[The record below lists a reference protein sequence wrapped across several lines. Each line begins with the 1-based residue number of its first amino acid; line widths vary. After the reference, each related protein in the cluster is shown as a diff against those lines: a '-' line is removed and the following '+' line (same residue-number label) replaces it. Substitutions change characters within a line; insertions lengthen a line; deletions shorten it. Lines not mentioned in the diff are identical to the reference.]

1 MVRLETTFLANI
13 MWIHSAKTMGL
24 PLEIGNFGTQASDYC
39 IEVLTLGAYDFFV
52 VFVSAIEAFER
63 RAACAELQN

>member
-24 PLEIGNFGTQASDYC
+24 PLEIGNFGTQASDY
-39 IEVLTLGAYDFFV
+39 VLTLGTYDFFV

-63 RAACAELQN
+63 RAAWAELQN